1 MKYFVS
7 YRTSSGF
14 GRCSVTRDKPI
25 LDIPDIESIED
36 GLRLSNGENQIAILN
51 WREFHSISQPQE
63 NLADSSQAVQQLKDS
78 ISELKAIRNG
88 LKMFKR
94 IPKNQFIRDIDAVLA
109 KLESI

>member
-63 NLADSSQAVQQLKDS
+63 NLADSSQAVQQTQSKIVRVLNKWLYP
-78 ISELKAIRNG
+78 ETRG
-88 LKMFKR
+88 
-94 IPKNQFIRDIDAVLA
+94 DIMDLTHETKLLVEQLSAV
-109 KLESI
+109 E

>member
-1 MKYFVS
+1 MLKHDDLDTIHSNLFELARMINYK
-7 YRTSSGF
+7 SSDPYIK
-14 GRCSVTRDKPI
+14 SMYQYIVNPIAWVVTEQAVRASKN
-25 LDIPDIESIED
+25 IED
-36 GLRLSNGENQIAILN
+36 SKN
-51 WREFHSISQPQE
+51 
-63 NLADSSQAVQQLKDS
+63 SSQAVQQLKDS